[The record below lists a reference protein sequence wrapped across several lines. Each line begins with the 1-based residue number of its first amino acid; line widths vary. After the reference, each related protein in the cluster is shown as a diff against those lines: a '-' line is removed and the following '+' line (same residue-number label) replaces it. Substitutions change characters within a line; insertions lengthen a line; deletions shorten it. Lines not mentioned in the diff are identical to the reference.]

1 MFTKI
6 NSHSIITRSLL
17 EVLLHHLFLIVILL
31 GFRIG
36 LINRNRLVLDLV
48 LILKIVIS
56 CKIKLILIRRIKYI
70 RESNFLIL
78 ELLLLFL
85 TTIMGRILIKR
96 K

>member
-6 NSHSIITRSLL
+6 NSHSIIIRYSL
-17 EVLLHHLFLIVILL
+17 EVLLHHLFLIEILL

-36 LINRNRLVLDLV
+36 LINRNRLGLGLV

-56 CKIKLILIRRIKYI
+56 FKIRLILILRIKYI
-70 RESNFLIL
+70 RGSNFLIL
-78 ELLLLFL
+78 ELLLPFL
-85 TTIMGRILIKR
+85 TTIMGRILIRR